1 MPKGQNPRSSSMA
14 KLGAMEKQLEN
25 ATTQSKL
32 QKVKS
37 LLKAYTTGY
46 TGEAESKD
54 VKALR
59 RKIAIR
65 QDALLKNANKRENK
79 QFP

>member
-37 LLKAYTTGY
+37 LFKAYTTGY
-46 TGEAESKD
+46 TGESEPSN
-54 VKALR
+54 VKAMR
-59 RKIAIR
+59 RKIAMR
-65 QDALLKNANKRENK
+65 QQALLKNANKMDTK
-79 QFP
+79 QVP

>member
-1 MPKGQNPRSSSMA
+1 MPKGQNPRQGSLA
-14 KLGAMEKQLEN
+14 KLGAMEAQLKQ

-46 TGEAESKD
+46 TGEKEPAN

-59 RKIAIR
+59 RKIAMR
-65 QDALLKNANKRENK
+65 QEALLKNANKMDTK
-79 QFP
+79 QVP